1 MSGCCIDYLLF
12 AIFYHQSQM
21 VFAIDASNYQAHVFA
36 GLATLQLGK
45 QQEAK
50 QHYKSAINI
59 APQEQLAWKVFYCS
73 IS

>member
-1 MSGCCIDYLLF
+1 
-12 AIFYHQSQM
+12 M
-21 VFAIDASNYQAHVFA
+21 VFAIDANNYQAHVFA

-59 APQEQLAWKVFYCS
+59 APQEQLAWKVIILFYS

>member
-1 MSGCCIDYLLF
+1 
-12 AIFYHQSQM
+12 M
-21 VFAIDASNYQAHVFA
+21 VFAIDANNYHAHVFA
-36 GLATLQLGK
+36 GLAALQLGK

-59 APQEQLAWKVFYCS
+59 APQEQLAWKVIILFYS